1 MNRISSSSSQNRVYE
16 RKTMNAPV
24 YFLGMNENGSSHVY
38 VSLCVNLPLTICFN
52 INPREHSI
60 ENYG

>member
-1 MNRISSSSSQNRVYE
+1 MKKSGKKQWARRFIFSE
-16 RKTMNAPV
+16 WM
-24 YFLGMNENGSSHVY
+24 ENGSSDVR
-38 VSLCVNLPLTICFN
+38 VNLPLTICFN